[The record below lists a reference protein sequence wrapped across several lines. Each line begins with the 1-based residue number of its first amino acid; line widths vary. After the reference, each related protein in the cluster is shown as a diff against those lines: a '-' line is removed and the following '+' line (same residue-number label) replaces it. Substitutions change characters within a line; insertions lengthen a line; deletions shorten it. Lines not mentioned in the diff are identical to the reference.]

1 MFEID
6 QIKVNKI
13 VMLIMIMLPSP
24 APSIIPALIHHEILQ
39 IFALNMVQCCHLMS
53 FKIKYYNPLS
63 EISGRVTDSL

>member
-1 MFEID
+1 MLEID

-24 APSIIPALIHHEILQ
+24 APSIIPALIHQEMLQ

-53 FKIKYYNPLS
+53 FKINIIIQLS
-63 EISGRVTDSL
+63 DISGRVTDSL